1 MNAPS
6 IRRWS
11 QFVAVAAVLAAAGS
25 STSATPPAT
34 GHEPEKTERK
44 DLTGHAQRLLAEG
57 NQRFVDGKSI
67 HPNTDVFRVA
77 DTGEHGQHPFAVVVG
92 CADSRAAVER
102 IFDRGMGDLFVV
114 RTAGNVVDAS
124 QAGSVE
130 YACEHLG
137 SQLVVAMGHTKCG
150 AVKAAV
156 GGVDGG
162 KNINAFL
169 DNITPCVKSVKA
181 SHPQL
186 AGDELVDAV
195 VRENAFETIEDLL
208 QGSSMLRG
216 MVQSGQVKMV
226 AAVYDVQTGKVE
238 WLGQHP
244 ALAGLLK
251 GAGDDAVAHGE
262 DPHADA
268 AGEPASEKTA
278 SAEKPGSEKP
288 GTEKPMQEKSPTPR
302 PVAAKPASA
311 PAKPA
316 AAPKHEP
323 AAGGTDH
330 AAHPH

>member
-11 QFVAVAAVLAAAGS
+11 QFVAVAAVVAAAGS
-25 STSATPPAT
+25 STSATPPAAS
-34 GHEPEKTERK
+34 HEPEKAERP
-44 DLTGHAQRLLAEG
+44 DRTGHAQRLLVEG
-57 NQRFVDGKSI
+57 NERFVTGKSI
-67 HPNTDVFRVA
+67 HPNTDVFRVS

-181 SHPQL
+181 SHPEL
-186 AGDELVDAV
+186 GGDELVDAV
-195 VRENAFETIEDLL
+195 VRENAFETIEDMLK
-208 QGSSMLRG
+208 GSAMLRG

-251 GAGDDAVAHGE
+251 GTGDDALAHGD

-268 AGEPASEKTA
+268 AAEPATGKTA
-278 SAEKPGSEKP
+278 SADKP
-288 GTEKPMQEKSPTPR
+288 GTEKPVPEKAPASK
-302 PVAAKPASA
+302 PVAVKPTAA
-311 PAKPA
+311 PNKPA

-323 AAGGTDH
+323 ASHGTEHAG
-330 AAHPH
+330 HPH

>member
-11 QFVAVAAVLAAAGS
+11 QCVAVAAVLAAAGTS
-25 STSATPPAT
+25 SSATPPAS
-34 GHEPEKTERK
+34 HEPEKTERP
-44 DLTGHAQRLLAEG
+44 DRTGHAQRLLAEG
-57 NQRFVDGKSI
+57 NERFVSGKSI

-124 QAGSVE
+124 QTGSVE

-150 AVKAAV
+150 AVTAAV
-156 GGVDGG
+156 KGVDGG

-181 SHPQL
+181 SHPEL

-195 VRENAFETIEDLL
+195 VRENAFETIEDMLK
-208 QGSSMLRG
+208 GSTMLRG

-251 GAGDDAVAHGE
+251 DTGDEAVAQGEGAHG
-262 DPHADA
+262 PA
-268 AGEPASEKTA
+268 ASEPAANAQEKTTA
-278 SAEKPGSEKP
+278 VADKPEKPA
-288 GTEKPMQEKSPTPR
+288 QEKAPAAR
-302 PVAAKPASA
+302 PVAVKPPSA
-311 PAKPA
+311 PSKPSS
-316 AAPKHEP
+316 APKHDPEP
-323 AAGGTDH
+323 GGTEH